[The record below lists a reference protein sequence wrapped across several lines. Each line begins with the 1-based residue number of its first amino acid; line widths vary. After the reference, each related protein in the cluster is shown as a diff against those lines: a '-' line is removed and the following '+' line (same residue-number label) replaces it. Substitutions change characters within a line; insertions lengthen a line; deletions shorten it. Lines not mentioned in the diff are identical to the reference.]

1 MGGPVGDERRDRYE
15 VPADDLGWR
24 CPPSRFAFETTEDLV
39 ECPIRII
46 GQDRAQQALLLGLSM
61 RSEGYNLFVTGDVG
75 SGRSTI
81 VRRILASLDRGETPP
96 PDLAYVHNF
105 QDPDQP
111 RRLLLRAGEGRR
123 LREAMDDLL
132 EGLARH
138 LPGLFDSDAYRKQ
151 RSAIVDAA
159 AHDQKSRLK
168 EFEKRVQERGFA
180 VVQLQA
186 GLVARPSLVP
196 VVAGNPVDMD
206 QLDALVEQGRFK
218 REEYEQL
225 AVRRAE
231 LAGEMESIG
240 KALRASDRELR
251 RKLAE
256 LDREIARPLVEESLG
271 EIAASF
277 QADGLEAY
285 LEQVGEAVLAHLPTL
300 REPQELGAG
309 EAESGGAAEAPAD
322 GTRYR
327 VNVVVDNAKTQGR
340 PIIWETAPSYRNLFG
355 TIERVRRPGGEW
367 ETDHLHIKGGSLL
380 RASGGILVL
389 DAMDVLVEPGVW
401 AALKRSLRNRTV
413 DIQSFDPFQIFSAGS
428 LKPETFPVD
437 VKVVM
442 IGTRAIYG
450 LLHAVDEDFRK
461 IFKIKSEFAMD
472 TPRSDEEIDNYACFV
487 HKKVHDDR
495 LLPFHRDAVAAVVE
509 HGVRLAEDRDR
520 LTTRF
525 TDIADLVREAG
536 YWARAEGAALVR
548 ERHVDQALERQAHRV
563 SLFEERLRERIAD
576 GTLLLDLDGERVGQV
591 NGLALFDLGDHVF
604 AQPSRI
610 TATTAVG
617 RNGIVDIDREA
628 ALSGAI
634 HTKGVLILAGFLRE
648 RFAQDKPLALTASLC
663 FEQSYGGIDGDSAS
677 SAELCALLSSLSG
690 IPLRQGAAVTG
701 SVNQR
706 GGVQPIGGVNRKIE
720 GFFDTCRLTGL
731 TGKQGVMIPRRNL
744 RQLMLRK
751 DVVEHV
757 REGRFHVW
765 AVSSIDEGLEVLS
778 GRHPGTRARD
788 GTYPPGSLYGRVDA
802 RLRELAEHVRRF
814 AAPADEAPE
823 TGPR

>member
-1 MGGPVGDERRDRYE
+1 VGGAKDGSDGRR
-15 VPADDLGWR
+15 PADRHLVSPDDLAWR
-24 CPPSRFAFETTEDLV
+24 CALSRFSFETTDDLV
-39 ECPIRII
+39 QCPIRII

-81 VRRILASLDRGETPP
+81 VRRMLGTLDRGETPP
-96 PDLAYVHNF
+96 PDLVYVHNF

-111 RRLLLRAGEGRR
+111 RRLLLPAGQGRR

-132 EGLARH
+132 EALARQ

-151 RSAIVDAA
+151 RTAIVDAA
-159 AHDQKSRLK
+159 ARDQKSRLK
-168 EFEKRVQERGFA
+168 EFEKKVQEQGFA
-180 VVQLQA
+180 VVQIQV
-186 GLVARPSLVP
+186 GLVTRPSLVP

-225 AVRRAE
+225 VGRRAE

-256 LDREIARPLVEESLG
+256 LDREIARPLVDESLS
-271 EIAASF
+271 EIASSF
-277 QADGLEAY
+277 EADSLEEY

-300 REPQELGAG
+300 REPQEPSEG
-309 EAESGGAAEAPAD
+309 EAGAAAEAPAD
-322 GTRYR
+322 GTRYG

-355 TIERVRRPGGEW
+355 TIERARRPGGEW
-367 ETDHLHIKGGSLL
+367 DTDHMHIKAGSLL

-401 AALKRSLRNRTV
+401 SGLKRSLRNRTV
-413 DIQSFDPFQIFSAGS
+413 DIQSFDPLQIFSSVS
-428 LKPETFPVD
+428 LKPETAPVD

-450 LLHAVDEDFRK
+450 LLYAVDEDFRK

-472 TPRSDEEIDNYACFV
+472 TARSDDEIDNYACFV
-487 HKKVHDDR
+487 HKKVQDDH
-495 LLPFHRDAVAAVVE
+495 LPPFHRDAVAAVVE

-536 YWARAEGAALVR
+536 YWSRAEGAPLVR
-548 ERHVDQALERQAHRV
+548 EQHVDQALERQVYRV
-563 SLFEERLRERIAD
+563 SLLEERLRERIAD
-576 GTLLLDLDGERVGQV
+576 GTLILELDGERVGQV

-617 RNGIVDIDREA
+617 RSGIVDIDREA
-628 ALSGAI
+628 DLSGAI
-634 HTKGVLILAGFLRE
+634 HTKGVLILAGFLRD

-677 SAELCALLSSLSG
+677 SAELYALLSSLADV
-690 IPLRQGAAVTG
+690 PLRQGIAVTG

-706 GGVQPIGGVNRKIE
+706 GEVQPIGGVNRKIE

-731 TGKQGVMIPRRNL
+731 TGAQGVMIPRRNL

-751 DVVEHV
+751 DVVDHV
-757 REGRFHVW
+757 RQGRFHVW
-765 AVSSIDEGLEVLS
+765 AVSSIDEGLSVLS
-778 GRHPGTRARD
+778 GAHPGIRARA
-788 GTYPPGSLYGRVDA
+788 GSYPKDSLYGRADT
-802 RLRELAEHVRRF
+802 RLRTLAEHVRRF
-814 AAPADEAPE
+814 ATPGDVEPLA
-823 TGPR
+823 

>member
-1 MGGPVGDERRDRYE
+1 VGGEKQADRHRVSPDEL
-15 VPADDLGWR
+15 AWR
-24 CPPSRFAFETTEDLV
+24 CPLSRFSFETTDDLV

-81 VRRILASLDRGETPP
+81 VRRILGALDRGETPP
-96 PDLAYVHNF
+96 PDLVYVHNF

-111 RRLLLRAGEGRR
+111 RRLILPAGQGRT

-132 EGLARH
+132 EGLARQ
-138 LPGLFDSDAYRKQ
+138 LPGLFDTDAYRKQ

-159 AHDQKSRLK
+159 ARDQKSRLK
-168 EFEKRVQERGFA
+168 EFEKKVQEHGFA
-180 VVQLQA
+180 VVQVQV
-186 GLVARPSLVP
+186 GLVTRPSLVP

-206 QLDALVEQGRFK
+206 QLDALVEQGKFK

-225 AVRRAE
+225 VGRRAE

-251 RKLAE
+251 HKLAE
-256 LDREIARPLVEESLG
+256 LDREIARPLVDEALS
-271 EIAASF
+271 EIASAF
-277 QADGLEAY
+277 EAEGLEEY
-285 LEQVGEAVLAHLPTL
+285 LEQVGEAVLEHLPTL
-300 REPQELGAG
+300 REPQEPPSEG
-309 EAESGGAAEAPAD
+309 EAGQAAEAPSD
-322 GTRYR
+322 GARYG

-367 ETDHLHIKGGSLL
+367 DTDHMHIKAGSLL

-401 AALKRSLRNRTV
+401 SALKRSLRNRTV
-413 DIQSFDPFQIFSAGS
+413 DIQSFDPLQLFSAVS
-428 LKPETFPVD
+428 LKPETAPVD

-472 TPRSDEEIDNYACFV
+472 TARSDDEIDNYACFV
-487 HKKVHDDR
+487 HKKVRDDH
-495 LLPFHRDAVAAVVE
+495 LPPFHRDAVAAVVE

-525 TDIADLVREAG
+525 TEIADLVREAG
-536 YWARAEGAALVR
+536 YWSRAEGAPLVR
-548 ERHVDQALERQAHRV
+548 EQHVDQALERRVYRV
-563 SLFEERLRERIAD
+563 SLLEERLRERIAD
-576 GTLLLDLDGERVGQV
+576 GTLILELDGERVGQV
-591 NGLALFDLGDHVF
+591 NGLALFDLGDHMF
-604 AQPSRI
+604 AQPTRI

-617 RNGIVDIDREA
+617 RSGIVAIDREA
-628 ALSGAI
+628 DLSGAI
-634 HTKGVLILAGFLRE
+634 HTKGVLILAGFLRD

-663 FEQSYGGIDGDSAS
+663 FEQSYGGVEGDSAS
-677 SAELCALLSSLSG
+677 SAELYALLSSLSG
-690 IPLRQGAAVTG
+690 VPLRQGIAVTG

-706 GGVQPIGGVNRKIE
+706 GEVQPIGGVNRKIE
-720 GFFDTCRLTGL
+720 GFFDTCRMTGL
-731 TGKQGVMIPRRNL
+731 TGAQGVMIPRRNL

-757 REGRFHVW
+757 RQGQFHVW
-765 AVSSIDEGLEVLS
+765 AVSSIDEGLTVLA
-778 GRHPGTRARD
+778 GADPGTRGKD
-788 GTYPPGSLYGRVDA
+788 GRYAKDSIYGRADA
-802 RLRELAEHVRRF
+802 RLLALAENVRRF
-814 AAPADEAPE
+814 ALPGEAE
-823 TGPR
+823 LRG